1 MWYAVSVSTSISVR
15 LDDDALRALAQLESS
30 GLSRSDAIRHALVET
45 ARRRRREDAV
55 RAEVLALD
63 ADSDDRREM
72 LAVASLMESMRAPR

>member
-1 MWYAVSVSTSISVR
+1 VSTSISVR

-30 GLSRSDAIRHALVET
+30 GLSRSDAVRQALVE
-45 ARRRRREDAV
+45 AAQRRRRHDAV

-63 ADSDDRREM
+63 ADEADRQEM